1 MEAAGDE
8 PAQGGRF
15 ASQYDD
21 FDNLLIIGGLCA
33 SCDQAELMHV
43 DFVMMIREK
52 FADLESYRQTAHFSL
67 IRFRFIFTG
76 MGSRFKK
83 ASARK
88 QNISIAVII
97 LVYIIQT
104 RLLTGTVNF

>member
-8 PAQGGRF
+8 PARGGRF

-21 FDNLLIIGGLCA
+21 FDNLLIIRGLCA

-43 DFVMMIREK
+43 DFVMMIWEK
-52 FADLESYRQTAHFSL
+52 SADLESYRQTAHFPL
-67 IRFRFIFTG
+67 IRFRFIFTR
-76 MGSRFKK
+76 MDRFKK

-88 QNISIAVII
+88 QNKSIAAII

-104 RLLTGTVNF
+104 RLLTGTVSF